1 MEPTRTCVGCRE
13 RAENSSL
20 VRVIVRDS
28 VLGIDR
34 NASAGGRGSW
44 VHPTKKCVETALTR
58 KAFGRALKA
67 VVNDTEA
74 LNRFLD

>member
-1 MEPTRTCVGCRE
+1 M
-13 RAENSSL
+13 
-20 VRVIVRDS
+20 RDS
-28 VLGIDR
+28 VLDIDL

-67 VVNDTEA
+67 VVTDTEA
-74 LNRFLD
+74 LSRFLD